1 VLHLSGHLVV
11 AVFYSKEGNGD
22 ERERD
27 GMAGRRPRG
36 VHVMRFMYNVR
47 VRSKREAYVPDYTQE

>member
-1 VLHLSGHLVV
+1 VV
-11 AVFYSKEGNGD
+11 AVFYSKEGSGD

-47 VRSKREAYVPDYTQE
+47 VGSKGEAYVPDYTQE